1 MSYLDIFEK
10 VGKAVAHDEYIPF
23 KVSKGKVLVNDEESE
38 LVGKKIR
45 VEFIK
50 VKYLRSKYR
59 IVEYNFIFC
68 LCRVT
73 KITLKPMQF
82 MSWKDFLKVIET
94 DRSAHFL
101 NSFF

>member
-1 MSYLDIFEK
+1 MFDVTLNGVHTIVSYLDIFEK

-50 VKYLRSKYR
+50 VKYLLSKYR

-82 MSWKDFLKVIET
+82 MS
-94 DRSAHFL
+94 
-101 NSFF
+101 